1 MPTLCRH
8 DGPVGHQRRRVV
20 DTAEAPLLL
29 RRHAAPRRPLVRGVE
44 AGRRGRGR
52 PSLGPNTPKTTIAEW
67 VHWRDAMKRISVYVR
82 RCQNAGA
89 ASSSRGDTETPQA
102 VQILY
107 ARGLTEPSAPLR
119 VSSAPLAWVPALRRQ
134 NRPVS
139 CRRRRVVDARVPC
152 RVLECLL

>member
-1 MPTLCRH
+1 ML
-8 DGPVGHQRRRVV
+8 G
-20 DTAEAPLLL
+20 LL
-29 RRHAAPRRPLVRGVE
+29 RAAVE
-44 AGRRGRGR
+44 TRK
-52 PSLGPNTPKTTIAEW
+52 PKIYSLGGGDGGPAPTGKTVNKKTTIAEW